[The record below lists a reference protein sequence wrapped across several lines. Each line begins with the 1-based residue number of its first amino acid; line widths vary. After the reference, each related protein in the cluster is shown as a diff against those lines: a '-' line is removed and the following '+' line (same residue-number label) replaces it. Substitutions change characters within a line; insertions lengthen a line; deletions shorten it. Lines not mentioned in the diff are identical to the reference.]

1 MRTSTHAWSYD
12 RQLAQLALAANDT
25 ESRVY
30 PMGIL
35 VSVSKQRYFKFFPL
49 QKNSNVSLCVGGTC
63 NMSNNDSMHKKLPVL
78 LATVLDLEL
87 GRQQNAFGIWTL
99 AVKVQV
105 AASLART
112 SRWWCSS
119 HSQKFDTAECCLVG
133 A

>member
-1 MRTSTHAWSYD
+1 
-12 RQLAQLALAANDT
+12 
-25 ESRVY
+25 
-30 PMGIL
+30 MGIL

-78 LATVLDLEL
+78 LATVLDLEP
-87 GRQQNAFGIWTL
+87 GRQQDAFGIWTL

-119 HSQKFDTAECCLVG
+119 HSQKFDTAENCLVG